1 MKRPVRLG
9 YLAAALLV
17 CLAAPAFF
25 VAEIAWLGWVLL
37 ATGLVGA
44 WIAERYEAGRAGAN
58 APAIHQP
65 EMMPRPAS
73 LLRDLSLIAIGLAIV
88 RSIPLAA
95 ELDNLAFVRFTLA
108 LGGAVL
114 VPYLISRYVYRDR
127 ATGFPWR
134 GRLAASQSDVVAR
147 GAAHGGSPRSEARGG
162 GRLAAS
168 QSDVVARGAAHGGS
182 PRSEARGGGGGQ
194 WGLLHWGWLVAVL
207 VLGWLILPFYFIG
220 SGVYQNWPVVDS
232 PELIARLFVGVG
244 AVGIWDE
251 LFFICTVFA
260 LLRRHFPD
268 WLANGLQAIVFVSFL
283 WELGYRAWGPALTIP
298 FALIQGWIFVRTRS
312 LSYVVTVHL
321 LFDAVVFAVLVHA
334 HNPDLFAIFP
344 TAP

>member
-1 MKRPVRLG
+1 MRPDHLPHAAPRPVRPAR
-9 YLAAALLV
+9 LAAALVV

-25 VAEIAWLGWVLL
+25 VLEVAWLGWVLL
-37 ATGLVGA
+37 AAGVAAA
-44 WIAERYEAGRAGAN
+44 WGVERLEAGRTGAT
-58 APAIHQP
+58 APAIRQRTLVT
-65 EMMPRPAS
+65 RPPS
-73 LLRDLSLIAIGLAIV
+73 LVRDLALIALGLAIV

-95 ELDNLAFVRFTLA
+95 ELDNWAMVRFTLA

-114 VPYLISRYVYRDR
+114 VPYAISRFVFRDR

-134 GRLAASQSDVVAR
+134 G
-147 GAAHGGSPRSEARGG
+147 GSA
-162 GRLAAS
+162 
-168 QSDVVARGAAHGGS
+168 
-182 PRSEARGGGGGQ
+182 
-194 WGLLHWGWLVAVL
+194 WGPLHWGWLAAVL

-268 WLANGLQAIVFVSFL
+268 GLANVLQAIVFVSFL
-283 WELGYRAWGPALTIP
+283 WELGYRAWGPLLTIP
-298 FALIQGWIFVRTRS
+298 FALVQGYIFLRTRS
-312 LSYVVTVHL
+312 LTYVVTVHL

-334 HNPDLFAIFP
+334 HNPQLFAIFP